1 MTIFDINRLFYWIP
15 GMTILASSSF
25 TSYQN
30 INNFVKSK
38 RAALENIDFGTNK
51 NFQLDLT

>member
-1 MTIFDINRLFYWIP
+1 MTLYDINRLFYWIP
-15 GMTILASSSF
+15 SMVIITSSSF

-51 NFQLDLT
+51 NFQLG